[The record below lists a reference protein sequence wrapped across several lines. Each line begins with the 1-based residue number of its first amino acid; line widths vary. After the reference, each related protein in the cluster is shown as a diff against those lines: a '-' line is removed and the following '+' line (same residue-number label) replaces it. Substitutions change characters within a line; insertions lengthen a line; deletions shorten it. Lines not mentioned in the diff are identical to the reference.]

1 MTIRW
6 RTIKCWRSYN
16 TFGEWDGLY
25 TLWGLAWVLAGVAV
39 MLAQDLGPWAGAGAG
54 VAVMVSN
61 FFVADA
67 DTVWSAEQLV
77 RVW

>member
-1 MTIRW
+1 M
-6 RTIKCWRSYN
+6 
-16 TFGEWDGLY
+16 
-25 TLWGLAWVLAGVAV
+25 LAGVAV